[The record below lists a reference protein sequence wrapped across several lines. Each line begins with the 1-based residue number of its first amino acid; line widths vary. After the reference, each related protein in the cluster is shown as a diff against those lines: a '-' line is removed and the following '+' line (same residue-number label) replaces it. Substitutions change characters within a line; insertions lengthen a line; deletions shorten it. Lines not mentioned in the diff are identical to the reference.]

1 MTKYTQ
7 KSRFSVV
14 KSQYKM
20 YNIYIP
26 RKKVQTMDEKYT
38 DIFLTIEDFNTMKD
52 FLSKLLGGEYDDKV
66 IRVRG
71 KNSTRISN
79 CAVMLGDDFRLGC
92 SYEIEDG
99 KYPDDYPHEDAR
111 IEVTGV
117 VTVVNEYGARVL
129 MTSAENIKI
138 L

>member
-1 MTKYTQ
+1 MD
-7 KSRFSVV
+7 VN
-14 KSQYKM
+14 
-20 YNIYIP
+20 YND
-26 RKKVQTMDEKYT
+26 V
-38 DIFLTIEDFNTMKD
+38 FLTIEDFDTMKD

-79 CAVMLGDDFRLGC
+79 CAVMLGDSFRLGC

-111 IEVTGV
+111 IEITGV
-117 VTVVNEYGARVL
+117 VTVANEYGARVL
-129 MTSAENIKI
+129 MVPPENIKI
-138 L
+138 IK